1 MMYFLTVP
9 FPTPDGPLKMMSK
22 PFFIVIVYYFSE
34 FTNFVQLFMYIM
46 FKMNYYSV
54 SSFRKIV
61 QELRE
66 KVIGCK
72 INNITVINSHD
83 FLCSLS
89 MIKNEKLL
97 ISLNHQHP
105 FLSLIRVSEGLPTIM
120 GKLNELLRKM
130 MKDAYIVDINLVN
143 DDRIVHFTIQK
154 ANDLY
159 EKIITEVY
167 LECIPQRANLVFA
180 DQDQKIIHAL
190 HYAPITSSRPI
201 LNGLTYE
208 LPTQGVATSEDA
220 AELEEIKA
228 KGEKYYQDALLVH
241 KKEKFTPLYRYMK
254 TRIKSLAKK
263 SNVLTQEISN
273 AEEHLKDA
281 EHGNNL
287 LAFQYE
293 KELLDEYIKDNSLV
307 LDNDKSLVENA
318 NQLFKRYKK
327 SKRTIE
333 MAKIELD
340 KAKQESEYL
349 EYLLATSKYM
359 DDEELLSLSQELLPK
374 QNLKKKVSSIKYGTV
389 VLGST
394 KILYGKNA
402 SSNNELTFKVATK
415 DDYYLHIKDYHGA
428 HVIIKNNKPS
438 NEEKL
443 LAAELCL
450 ILSNKPA
457 GEIMIASMKDVKKGH
472 VLGEALLNS
481 YSTIVLNEV
490 RQSTIDLLNQ

>member
-1 MMYFLTVP
+1 
-9 FPTPDGPLKMMSK
+9 
-22 PFFIVIVYYFSE
+22 
-34 FTNFVQLFMYIM
+34 
-46 FKMNYYSV
+46 MNYYSV
-54 SSFRKIV
+54 SAFKKIV
-61 QELRE
+61 NELRE

-83 FLCSLS
+83 FLCTLS

-105 FLSLIRVSEGLPTIM
+105 FLSLIRVNEGLPTIM

-130 MKDAYIVDINLVN
+130 MKDAYIVDIDLVN
-143 DDRIVHFTIQK
+143 NDRIVHLTIQK

-159 EKIITEVY
+159 EKVILEVY
-167 LECIPQRANLVFA
+167 LECIPQRANLVFV
-180 DQDQKIIHAL
+180 DQDKKIVHAL
-190 HYAPITSSRPI
+190 HYAPITSNRPI

-208 LPTQGVATSEDA
+208 LPAQGVASNEDDSA
-220 AELEEIKA
+220 TLEEIKA
-228 KGEKYYQDALLVH
+228 KAEKYYQDSLLVH

-254 TRIKSLAKK
+254 TRIKSLEKK
-263 SNVLTQEISN
+263 SKVLTNEISN

-281 EHGNNL
+281 EIGNNL

-293 KELLDEYIKDNSLV
+293 KELLDEYIKDNNIA

-318 NQLFKRYKK
+318 NQYFKKYKK

-333 MAKIELD
+333 MANIELD

-374 QNLKKKVSSIKYGTV
+374 QSLRKKVSSIKYGTI
-389 VLGST
+389 VLGNT

-402 SSNNELTFKVATK
+402 SSNNELTFKVAAK

-428 HVIIKNNKPS
+428 HVIIKNNNPT

-450 ILSNKPA
+450 ILSNKTA
-457 GEIMIASMKDVKKGH
+457 GEIMIAPMKEVKKGH
-472 VLGEALLNS
+472 VLGEALLNN

-490 RQSTIDLLNQ
+490 RQSTIDLLNK